1 MVLHVGF
8 SSDVTMVTSII
19 QRAKEKCAKGWAK
32 GTVTLETSIK
42 VAVSAQMTRA
52 SATCE
57 VTLGGVVQ
65 TKMYW
70 SPTRKRQRKVQPQNS
85 E

>member
-19 QRAKEKCAKGWAK
+19 QRAKAKCAKGWAK

-42 VAVSAQMTRA
+42 MVVTALMTGD

-57 VTLGGVVQ
+57 VTLGASNKNVLESHKEK
-65 TKMYW
+65 TKKGAA
-70 SPTRKRQRKVQPQNS
+70 TKF
-85 E
+85 

>member
-57 VTLGGVVQ
+57 VTLGGGSNKNVLESHKEK
-65 TKMYW
+65 TKKGAA
-70 SPTRKRQRKVQPQNS
+70 TKF
-85 E
+85 